1 MAQTILLVD
10 DDQDIVYIVS
20 EFLKKHGYQVQA
32 ACDGEKAFDLLKGLT
47 PDLIIAD
54 LTMPNMSGW
63 HFTQK
68 VREDKRLAKTPIIV
82 LSGLLEDSEPE
93 TFEAANVYMGKPFD
107 VFKLLEKI
115 QALLLKPG

>member
-10 DDQDIVYIVS
+10 DDQDIVYIVT
-20 EFLKKHGYQVQA
+20 EFLKKHGYQVEA
-32 ACDGEKAFDLLKGLT
+32 ASDGERALELLKSST

-68 VREDKRLAKTPIIV
+68 VRGDSKHAKTPIIV

-115 QALLLKPG
+115 QTLLKKSQ

>member
-10 DDQDIVYIVS
+10 DDQDIVYIIS
-20 EFLKKHGYQVQA
+20 EFLKKHGYHVQA
-32 ACDGEKAFDLLKGLT
+32 ACDGEKAFELLKGLT

-93 TFEAANVYMGKPFD
+93 TFEAANIYMGKPFD
-107 VFKLLEKI
+107 VFN
-115 QALLLKPG
+115 LLKKVQTLLPKPG